1 MIEGLVERPIGRR
14 RDAAIMVALGSILV
28 GAAWAVPAYARDA
41 WWNPSWEYRIWFDV
55 PAGDV
60 GVVEFLSGGRLRK
73 DYADLRVVGASGT
86 PAPHRVLSRKPGD
99 DLVRV
104 AFEPTA
110 RDRRYAVYFSNPRA
124 KAPREAKLEK
134 GLLLETLQYRG
145 GQPNSLRGMRD
156 IRRRAQGSPFGSG
169 YVPNVFHGHNVFGP
183 SDKYVSR
190 YTGTLLCPRSGRYV
204 IATTSD
210 DASFLLIDGKLVVQW
225 PGWHRA
231 VGDARHQAKLDLTKG
246 PHEFEYLHVQG
257 KDLAAAVAAWQPPG
271 AKKVVPIPP
280 TAFGTVAR
288 GRPNRIERLGG
299 KSALHFEAEVVGE
312 CAFEGR
318 TAYRVRFRDRTGGP
332 SGAGRVRWD
341 FGDGLTGHGSSVEH
355 FYLRDGVFTVKMTA
369 TGGRSGS
376 VTNRVRVER
385 VWARQ
390 TTLRP
395 EPAEAW
401 ARAVRGYDLSRLDGR
416 SLEAAALVMKAVGA
430 EADEVRVLEG
440 IVSRPAEMEPQ
451 VYLEAVTFLA
461 RRWREV
467 AAERPRAMKILA
479 QAETHLADSLKLRAR
494 VWRERGDILFYYEK
508 DLDRALGEYDKVV
521 GRYADKLEDHI
532 VRITK
537 IRIGDIFR
545 KRGDLEKAR
554 ANYTDA
560 ERFRLDDVKGE
571 PSVRK
576 GLLMQSA
583 ETLLAHRDAERAL
596 SALDVLE
603 WEFPLE
609 KLRGPSTVMRAKAEL
624 ARKNV
629 AEAVVQL
636 DDFVRVAP
644 SSNHAA
650 EALFMAAEIHRSGG
664 RTAEAVRRYERLV
677 ADYMDSPRA
686 ADARTRLQSLR
697 PGK

>member
-1 MIEGLVERPIGRR
+1 
-14 RDAAIMVALGSILV
+14 MVALGAIFV
-28 GAAWAVPAYARDA
+28 AVAGAVPAAARDG
-41 WWNPSWEYRIWFDV
+41 WWNPAWEYRIWFDV

-60 GVVEFLSGGRLRK
+60 GVVEFLSGGRLQK
-73 DYADLRVVGASGT
+73 GFADLRVVGASGT
-86 PAPHRVLSRKPGD
+86 PVAHRVLSRKPGD

-104 AFEPTA
+104 AFEPTG

-124 KAPREAKLEK
+124 RSAREAELGK
-134 GLLLETLQYRG
+134 GLLLETFQYRG
-145 GQPNSLRGMRD
+145 GQPNSLRGMRGILD
-156 IRRRAQGSPFGSG
+156 RAKGAPFGSG

-225 PGWHRA
+225 PGRHRA
-231 VGDARHQAKLDLTKG
+231 VGDARHQAKLNLTKG
-246 PHEFEYLHVQG
+246 PHEFEYLHVQLG
-257 KDLAAAVAAWQPPG
+257 DLAAAVAAWQPPG
-271 AKKVVPIPP
+271 AKKVVPIPRE
-280 TAFGTVAR
+280 AFGTVAR
-288 GRPNRIERLGG
+288 GRSARAERLGG
-299 KSALHFEAEVVGE
+299 RPALHFEAEVVGE
-312 CAFEGR
+312 CSFEGR
-318 TAYRVRFRDRTGGP
+318 TAYRVRFTDRTGD
-332 SGAGRVRWD
+332 SSVAGRLRWD
-341 FGDGLTGHGSSVEH
+341 FGDGLTGHGGTVEH

-369 TGGRSGS
+369 TGNKRSAS

-390 TTLRP
+390 ATLRP
-395 EPAEAW
+395 EPPDAW
-401 ARAVRGYDLSRLDGR
+401 ARAVRGYDLSKLDGR
-416 SLEAAALVMKAVGA
+416 SLEAAALVMKAV
-430 EADEVRVLEG
+430 EADADKVRVLEA
-440 IVSRPAEMEPQ
+440 IISRPAEMEPQ

-461 RRWREV
+461 RKWRED
-467 AAERPRAMKILA
+467 AAGRVRAMKLLA
-479 QAETHLADSLKLRAR
+479 RAETHLEGNLKLRAR

-521 GRYADKLEDHI
+521 GRFADRLEDHI

-545 KRGDLEKAR
+545 KRGDFEKAR

-560 ERFRLDDVKGE
+560 ERFRLNELKGE

-603 WEFPLE
+603 WEFPVE

-624 ARKNV
+624 ARKNIQ
-629 AEAVVQL
+629 EAIVQL

-650 EALFMAAEIHRSGG
+650 EALFMAAEIHRAGG

-686 ADARTRLQSLR
+686 ADARTRLRSLR

>member
-1 MIEGLVERPIGRR
+1 MERPIGRR
-14 RDAAIMVALGSILV
+14 GDAAIMVALGAIFV
-28 GAAWAVPAYARDA
+28 AAAGALPAAARDG
-41 WWNPSWEYRIWFDV
+41 WWNPAWEYRVWFDV
-55 PAGDV
+55 GAGDV
-60 GVVEFLSGGRLRK
+60 GVVEFLSGGRTQG
-73 DYADLRVVGASGT
+73 DFADLRVVGASGT
-86 PAPHRVLSRKPGD
+86 PVPHRVLSRKPGD

-104 AFEPTA
+104 AFEPAA

-124 KAPREAKLEK
+124 RSARGAELGK
-134 GLLLETLQYRG
+134 GLLLETFQYRG
-145 GQPNSLRGMRD
+145 GLPNSLRAMRGILD
-156 IRRRAQGSPFGSG
+156 RAKGSPFGSG

-183 SDKYVSR
+183 SERYVSR

-246 PHEFEYLHVQG
+246 SHEFEYLHVQG
-257 KDLAAAVAAWQPPG
+257 RDLAAAVAAWQPPG
-271 AKKVVPIPP
+271 AKKAVPIPA

-288 GRPNRIERLGG
+288 GRFSRAERLGG
-299 KSALHFEAEVVGE
+299 RPALHFDAEVGGE

-318 TAYRVRFRDRTGGP
+318 TAYRVRFRDRTGDVP
-332 SGAGRVRWD
+332 SSRPARHLEWD
-341 FGDGLTGHGSSVEH
+341 FGDGLTGRGGTVEH

-369 TGGRSGS
+369 RGNKRSAS

-385 VWARQ
+385 VWSKQ

-395 EPAEAW
+395 EPPAAW
-401 ARAVRGYDLSRLDGR
+401 ARAVRGYDLSKLDGR
-416 SLEAAALVMKAVGA
+416 SLEAAALVMKAV
-430 EADEVRVLEG
+430 EADADKMPVLET
-440 IVSRPAEMEPQ
+440 IVSRPAEMDDQ

-461 RRWREV
+461 RKWRED
-467 AAERPRAMKILA
+467 AAGRARAMKILA
-479 QAETHLADSLKLRAR
+479 QAETHLEGNLKLRAR
-494 VWRERGDILFYYEK
+494 VWRERGDILFYYER

-521 GRYADKLEDHI
+521 GRYADRLEDHI

-545 KRGDLEKAR
+545 KKGDFEKAR

-560 ERFRLDDVKGE
+560 ERFRLNDIKGE

-583 ETLLAHRDAERAL
+583 ETLLARRDADRAL

-650 EALFMAAEIHRSGG
+650 EALFMAAEVHRAGG

-677 ADYMDSPRA
+677 ADYRDSPRA
-686 ADARTRLQSLR
+686 ADARTRLRSLR